1 MNGISDNDAILP
13 QQHHNSDGS
22 VVTVW
27 DEVAAILS
35 ALIGGGRYGLKIR
48 VPHAVGKFVPPYV
61 YTMLQMLIISLFIS
75 TFMICCHTP
84 FHKYNLHIIQIN
96 DTYQLMLFSSYIF
109 SHDISIW

>member
-48 VPHAVGKFVPPYV
+48 VPHAVGKFVPPCSHNAKCLSY
-61 YTMLQMLIISLFIS
+61 LF
-75 TFMICCHTP
+75 
-84 FHKYNLHIIQIN
+84 
-96 DTYQLMLFSSYIF
+96 LFQHS
-109 SHDISIW
+109 

>member
-48 VPHAVGKFVPPYV
+48 VPHAVGKFLYDLRTFVVFHIITSLSHYI
-61 YTMLQMLIISLFIS
+61 LIIYYSIATHS
-75 TFMICCHTP
+75 
-84 FHKYNLHIIQIN
+84 
-96 DTYQLMLFSSYIF
+96 FS
-109 SHDISIW
+109 

>member
-1 MNGISDNDAILP
+1 MCLSEIGTLLIYTYKMNGISDNDAILP

-27 DEVAAILS
+27 DEVADILS

-61 YTMLQMLIISLFIS
+61 YTKHDAFIS
-75 TFMICCHTP
+75 
-84 FHKYNLHIIQIN
+84 
-96 DTYQLMLFSSYIF
+96 
-109 SHDISIW
+109 

>member
-48 VPHAVGKFVPPYV
+48 VPHAVGKFLYLRMFAQNM
-61 YTMLQMLIISLFIS
+61 MLSYHNISL
-75 TFMICCHTP
+75 T
-84 FHKYNLHIIQIN
+84 LHIDN
-96 DTYQLMLFSSYIF
+96 LLFHCYLRLLFTNTLAYYSNK
-109 SHDISIW
+109 

>member
-13 QQHHNSDGS
+13 QQHSDGS

-48 VPHAVGKFVPPYV
+48 VPHAVGKFNVPPYV
-61 YTMLQMLIISLFIS
+61 HTMLNAYHISLYFNIHDCLPHS
-75 TFMICCHTP
+75 FSQ
-84 FHKYNLHIIQIN
+84 IQLAYYSN
-96 DTYQLMLFSSYIF
+96 K
-109 SHDISIW
+109 

>member
-61 YTMLQMLIISLFIS
+61 YTKHDAFIS
-75 TFMICCHTP
+75 
-84 FHKYNLHIIQIN
+84 
-96 DTYQLMLFSSYIF
+96 
-109 SHDISIW
+109 